1 MTGGDTKQVPY
12 TGYMVYT
19 TTVHTGATRPSAF
32 KTSDMYLPMERD
44 KLLAMIQNSV
54 SASDT
59 QFKQKFQRIAE
70 RYAIYLRRDTDPLKN
85 IHGNLVY
92 VVLDALLSLEYS
104 YEVSVNFEPAENLP
118 VSRARAAYR
127 TAALEQDYRQGDYG
141 TMIDRARFFKYFT
154 GIGALL
160 WDKWHTES
168 QRPSLVAIPT
178 NVLLL
183 DPFGGTDPQKH
194 RYLGMQVKYRVSE
207 MLGRHSGFD
216 QKAVQRLI
224 SDSDKSS
231 RLSDTVQGG
240 QVGGDNEQQRQ
251 ADYEAAQRGSYPVIN
266 EYSSAIT
273 AFDPVSGLMP
283 CTLFYATLADQDGIP
298 KRYRIIT
305 DQQYREILACRQLKP
320 ITAAEKAIPSSV
332 PYPIIFDHF
341 SETYATDP
349 LESNVFDLVED
360 KQLAHSRLL
369 NLATNLISKNMLGT
383 LLVQKGAIGA
393 SAINYGVDKVIEVD
407 GTGFGGLNNAA
418 TIAPSQRVDLN
429 AVSGLINEI
438 ERMTEKATGVSDST
452 LGLPAGDFRTLGEL
466 QQNQNNANIRH
477 RRRIYRSMKTMERL
491 FTLWFRQYREHYRE
505 KTGNKSIALGSGKSQ
520 ALYDL
525 KLSDFTESEPVIVPV
540 SKRIEQE
547 KDTIK
552 AQASQEAA
560 QAAMARGD
568 LISYK
573 ENMRDYLRALGVYD
587 EETIIGKEPKLAIEL
602 QIEAE
607 IDLLSANIYIPLLPT
622 DEIEPR
628 ISRQANIPTEAG
640 MRRRLELMQ
649 AYEQTKQR
657 PQAGRTVLRSEGG
670 EGTRGAYHS
679 QEATARQPGNAA
691 ERPQETP
698 NNTGERKSVSEGD
711 RSLTAASATG

>member
-1 MTGGDTKQVPY
+1 
-12 TGYMVYT
+12 MVYT
-19 TTVHTGATRPSAF
+19 STVHSGSTRTSAF
-32 KTSDMYLPMERD
+32 KADDMYLPMERD
-44 KLLAMIQNSV
+44 RLLAV
-54 SASDT
+54 VKGSADASET
-59 QFKQKFQRIAE
+59 QFRQKFRRIAD

-141 TMIDRARFFKYFT
+141 NMIDRARFFKYFT

-160 WDKWHTES
+160 WDKWHTET

-207 MLGRHSGFD
+207 MLGKHSGFD
-216 QKAVQRLI
+216 QDAVKRLI

-251 ADYEAAQRGSYPVIN
+251 ADYEAAERGAYPVIN
-266 EYSSAIT
+266 DYSNSIT
-273 AFDPVSGLMP
+273 AFDPVSGMMP

-320 ITAAEKAIPSSV
+320 ITMAEKAIPSSV
-332 PYPIIFDHF
+332 PYPIVFDHF
-341 SETYATDP
+341 SDTYATDP

-383 LLVQKGAIGA
+383 LLVQKGAVGA
-393 SAINYGVDKVIEVD
+393 SAINYGIDKVIEVD
-407 GTGFGGLNNAA
+407 ASGFGGLNNAA
-418 TIAPSQRVDLN
+418 SIAPSQRVDLN

-466 QQNQNNANIRH
+466 RQNQNNANIRH

-491 FTLWFRQYREHYRE
+491 FTQWFRQYRENYQDS
-505 KTGNKSIALGSGKSQ
+505 TGKKSIALGSGKSQ

-525 KLSDFTESEPVIVPV
+525 KLSDFTEDEPVIVPV

-552 AQASQEAA
+552 AQASLEAMRSA
-560 QAAMARGD
+560 EKAGD
-568 LISYK
+568 IIAYK
-573 ENMRDYLRALGVYD
+573 ENSRDYLRATGAYD
-587 EETIIGKEPKLAIEL
+587 EEEVQRKEPKLAIEL
-602 QIEAE
+602 QIESE
-607 IDLLSANIYIPLLPT
+607 IDLLSADIYIPLLPT
-622 DEIEPR
+622 DEVEPR

-670 EGTRGAYHS
+670 EGTRGVYQS
-679 QEATARQPGNAA
+679 QEATGRQPNAGA
-691 ERPQETP
+691 QRQM
-698 NNTGERKSVSEGD
+698 GEQPAAQQTAQREVREGD
-711 RSLTAASATG
+711 RSLTAVSATG